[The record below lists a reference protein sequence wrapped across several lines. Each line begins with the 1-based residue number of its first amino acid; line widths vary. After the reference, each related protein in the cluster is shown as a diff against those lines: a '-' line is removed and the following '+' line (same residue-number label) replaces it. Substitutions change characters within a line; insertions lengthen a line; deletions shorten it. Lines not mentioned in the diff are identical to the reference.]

1 MTYDRIKSCYH
12 FIEKE
17 CPHQRFLHIVCLFP
31 QLLGREKYAKYHKAL
46 LDCLYCGQFI
56 KGREQSKPIS
66 QKPLGYK
73 RRNPPRVS
81 CAQLLRGGQ

>member
-12 FIEKE
+12 FVEGE

-31 QLLGREKYAKYHKAL
+31 QLLGRVKPAKYHKAL

-56 KGREQSKPIS
+56 NRRPS
-66 QKPLGYK
+66 QNLAKVETPATK
-73 RRNPPRVS
+73 ERV
-81 CAQLLRGGQ
+81 AKFWL

>member
-12 FIEKE
+12 FVEGE
-17 CPHQRFLHIVCLFP
+17 CPHQRSLYIVCLFP

-56 KGREQSKPIS
+56 NRRSSQNLGNRWSGNKGK
-66 QKPLGYK
+66 
-73 RRNPPRVS
+73 S
-81 CAQLLRGGQ
+81 CEVLVVAD

>member
-12 FIEKE
+12 FVEGE
-17 CPHQRFLHIVCLFP
+17 CQHQRLLHIVYLYP

-56 KGREQSKPIS
+56 NRRLSQNLGDRWSGNKGE
-66 QKPLGYK
+66 
-73 RRNPPRVS
+73 S
-81 CAQLLRGGQ
+81 CEVLVVAD

>member
-12 FIEKE
+12 FVEGE

-46 LDCLYCGQFI
+46 LDCLYCGEFI
-56 KGREQSKPIS
+56 TRLPSQNLGNRWSGNKGE
-66 QKPLGYK
+66 
-73 RRNPPRVS
+73 S
-81 CAQLLRGGQ
+81 CEVLVVAD